1 MALANI
7 LRLPISVSDS
17 SLATACRDA
26 LLTGAVNDGV
36 RFIADLSFGYCYP
49 GGAFEGRPSPAAPA
63 NNAVI
68 YDVADRANGA
78 AKVISGNTINYSG
91 GGFDFGSIT
100 KKDNYLEIPASVAA
114 DIYTSYGGASQQFL
128 ACMYIKL
135 PTSANWN
142 TSSSVLPML
151 QFAGTGT
158 ATYQNTADLVAIAQ
172 GANGTLQGRRQT
184 GAGAASTASITLDS
198 GDYGLVTQIAYWRNA
213 SGVGIR
219 IKNSNGTKI
228 TTAAV
233 GSNNTQD
240 FSGKTGIAG
249 VSGGF
254 WAVDGNNVLNGA
266 GQTGAK
272 NFRLYRLFVENLARS
287 GRSPLTVL
295 DADYARVAARS
306 VFS

>member
-7 LRLPISVSDS
+7 LRLPISVSGS

-26 LLTGAVNDGV
+26 LLTGAANNGV

-49 GGAFEGRPSPAAPA
+49 GGAFEGRPSPSSPA
-63 NNAVI
+63 NNAVV
-68 YDVADRANGA
+68 YDVADTANGSV
-78 AKVISGNTINYSG
+78 KLISGNTINYSG

-151 QFAGTGT
+151 HFAGTGT
-158 ATYQNTADLVAIAQ
+158 ATYQNTSDLVAIAQ

-198 GDYGLVTQIAYWRNA
+198 GDYGLVTQVAYWRNA